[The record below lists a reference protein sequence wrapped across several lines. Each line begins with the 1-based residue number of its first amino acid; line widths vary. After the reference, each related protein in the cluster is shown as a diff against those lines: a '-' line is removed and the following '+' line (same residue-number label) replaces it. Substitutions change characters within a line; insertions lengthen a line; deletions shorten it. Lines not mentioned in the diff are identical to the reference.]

1 MRWVCRRIARVKVA
15 PVDDFRES
23 GVFCAFRVAGFDN
36 QVPWNI
42 KVSVDN
48 VVGGW
53 WFTQSKQAVEQVFP
67 ASGTVDN
74 SYLCRFALPWPSKLS
89 EQQANFS
96 N

>member
-1 MRWVCRRIARVKVA
+1 
-15 PVDDFRES
+15 VDH
-23 GVFCAFRVAGFDN
+23 A
-36 QVPWNI
+36 
-42 KVSVDN
+42 
-48 VVGGW
+48 VGGW

>member
-1 MRWVCRRIARVKVA
+1 MISGSRASFA
-15 PVDDFRES
+15 PFVSQALTIKCPGIF
-23 GVFCAFRVAGFDN
+23 
-36 QVPWNI
+36 
-42 KVSVDN
+42 KVSVDH

>member
-1 MRWVCRRIARVKVA
+1 
-15 PVDDFRES
+15 VDQ
-23 GVFCAFRVAGFDN
+23 A
-36 QVPWNI
+36 
-42 KVSVDN
+42 
-48 VVGGW
+48 VGDQR
-53 WFTQSKQAVEQVFP
+53 FVQRKQAVEQVFP